1 MVWFP
6 DVTAFE
12 MLRNPVGRAMVG
24 PGVEWVGLQLA
35 GVLDLSP
42 DTLRQH
48 RTVSALLS
56 RITSNHSAAP
66 RSRYYS
72 NQCKEL
78 IFALKSLNLFGS

>member
-1 MVWFP
+1 MGNFLDVMVS

-12 MLRNPVGRAMVG
+12 MLRNPSWPAEVG

-48 RTVSALLS
+48 RTVSGRLS
-56 RITSNHSAAP
+56 CITSNHSVAP
-66 RSRYYS
+66 RSR
-72 NQCKEL
+72 
-78 IFALKSLNLFGS
+78 